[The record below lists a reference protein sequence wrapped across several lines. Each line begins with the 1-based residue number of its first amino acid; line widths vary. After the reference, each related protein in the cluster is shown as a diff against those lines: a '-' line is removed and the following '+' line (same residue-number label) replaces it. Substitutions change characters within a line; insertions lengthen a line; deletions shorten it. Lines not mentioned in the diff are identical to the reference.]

1 MQGASWM
8 ARPNKQS
15 KKFADTAADWQPGI
29 GHNSNYAPA
38 AELEAELEALR
49 KAEAETEASD
59 TAERALI
66 EYLYEVR
73 FHPGGGLTTGE
84 LEAYDVKHAQRQ
96 LRVILGLTQLPVETR
111 IVEKH
116 IVDEEQRKRNAERN
130 RRLLRTLTAHH
141 RWLQG
146 DSDGVRADLSDENLS
161 DVNLEGRDLS
171 HVSLANAKMSGARL
185 RGAKLVGADLT
196 GADLSRANLTDS
208 NLSRASL
215 TEANLIEADLSSADL
230 QGADLWRA
238 NLARCIISPDSLHR
252 ALNCESPADIAAKIS
267 LKKDSAAPV

>member
-1 MQGASWM
+1 M
-8 ARPNKQS
+8 AKPNKKS
-15 KKFADTAADWQPGI
+15 ATIADTAADWQPGI
-29 GHNSNYAPA
+29 GHNSNNAPA
-38 AELEAELEALR
+38 DELEAELAALR
-49 KAEAETEASD
+49 QAEAETEASD
-59 TAERALI
+59 AAKPKLI

-84 LEAYDVKHAQRQ
+84 LEAYDMKHAQRQ

-116 IVDEEQRKRNAERN
+116 IVDEEQRKQNAERN
-130 RRLLRTLTAHH
+130 RRLLRALTAHH

-146 DSDGVRADLSDENLS
+146 DSEGVRADLSDENLS
-161 DVNLEGRDLS
+161 NVNLEGRDLS
-171 HVSLANAKMSGARL
+171 HVSLANAKLSGARL
-185 RGAKLVGADLT
+185 CGAKLVGADLT
-196 GADLSRANLTDS
+196 GADLSRANLTNS

-230 QGADLWRA
+230 QGTDLWRA

-252 ALNCESPADIAAKIS
+252 ALNCEAPVGIAARID
-267 LKKDSAAPV
+267 LKKGAAAPA